1 MDHLTKEHS
10 NILSTTNQLQK
21 PYKENDNKRIKE
33 CTDAVIN
40 FIVGFQ
46 MPFSVVGNFWFKKL
60 CNIFDS
66 WYILPTH
73 QSLQNQIYQIFE
85 NHHNLIAKE
94 LSELTVKVPIDM
106 YEKTQKLIK
115 EVTKLSGFVVKT

>member
-1 MDHLTKEHS
+1 
-10 NILSTTNQLQK
+10 
-21 PYKENDNKRIKE
+21 
-33 CTDAVIN
+33 
-40 FIVGFQ
+40 

-66 WYILPTH
+66 WYILPTR

-94 LSELTVKVPIDM
+94 LSELTVKVLHVYVYYI
-106 YEKTQKLIK
+106 KNRCLKLTTRI
-115 EVTKLSGFVVKT
+115 